1 MLEKNGVKKV
11 SNHKIE
17 LIASCI
23 GNDLNKWG
31 LNEEQKLDVL
41 NIAIVEVVS
50 DIMDKVDVLSEAT
63 LQRAKNLMN

>member
-1 MLEKNGVKKV
+1 
-11 SNHKIE
+11 
-17 LIASCI
+17 
-23 GNDLNKWG
+23 

-63 LQRAKNLMN
+63 LQRAKNLLN